1 MSFDGKISGCSWVYS
16 MHAHIHAIC
25 DDVKIH
31 AWVSASLFDDTVSY
45 DLNSGF
51 TNRSPRFFI
60 VFFYGVQVSD
70 AHQSDNIIFYPRADS
85 GKQNFISMRKTKFLA
100 VMCCTAM
107 LFAAC
112 EKNEPKEANNHDTKN
127 DTKEAVDLGVSVKW
141 ATCNLGATKPEEYG
155 NYYAWGETTTKSD
168 YSWSTYKY
176 GSDYNALTK
185 YCTNSDYGTVDNMT
199 ILEAA
204 DDAATQNW
212 GSNWRMPTIDE
223 WEELL
228 EKCTWTWTTLN
239 GVDGYEVKATNGNS
253 IFLPATGCRNDDGL
267 HGAGSDGYYWSSS
280 LNTDYPG
287 TAQFVNFYSNRH
299 YTSSSA
305 RRYGRPVR
313 PVVAE

>member
-1 MSFDGKISGCSWVYS
+1 
-16 MHAHIHAIC
+16 
-25 DDVKIH
+25 
-31 AWVSASLFDDTVSY
+31 
-45 DLNSGF
+45 
-51 TNRSPRFFI
+51 
-60 VFFYGVQVSD
+60 
-70 AHQSDNIIFYPRADS
+70 
-85 GKQNFISMRKTKFLA
+85 MRKIKFFAAL
-100 VMCCTAM
+100 CCTAM

-155 NYYAWGETTTKSD
+155 NYYAWGETTTKST

-185 YCTNSDYGTVDNMT
+185 YCTNSDYGTVDNKT

-223 WEELL
+223 WNELL
-228 EKCTWTWTTLN
+228 KKCTWTWTTLN
-239 GVDGYEVKATNGNS
+239 GKNGYEVKATNGNS
-253 IFLPATGCRNDDGL
+253 IFLPAAGGRFYDELNY
-267 HGAGSDGYYWSSS
+267 AGSYGYYWSSS
-280 LNTDYPG
+280 LYTYDPYYPQRVYFDSDNRSADY
-287 TAQFVNFYSNRH
+287 YS
-299 YTSSSA
+299 
-305 RRYGRPVR
+305 RRCGLSVR